1 MLQNT
6 TCQLLCEANVPQT
19 DAKFINERIKE
30 DYAFNWLVDGL
41 PAAEMQRDVAT
52 GEIYYSIGFELGNDQ
67 DEAQTTLHNHYEFHI
82 E

>member
-6 TCQLLCEANVPQT
+6 SCQLLCEASVPKD
-19 DAKFINERIKE
+19 DAQFVNERIKE
-30 DYAFNWLVDGL
+30 DYAFNWLLDGL

-67 DEAQTTLHNHYEFHI
+67 DDLKPTLHNHYDFYVE
-82 E
+82 